1 MYLTAEEVAKP
12 MSIRN
17 TFPVF
22 APPKSFPEEKLITNK
37 MPVELSC
44 DISTLFDTSQ
54 IQEILSAAK
63 DAQKIVDEGFDPLN
77 KTSINHDMVYH
88 KEAGLVTNGYE
99 TWYHWDP
106 TSTVDPEKGYH
117 SISFMIYRFNQIGIG
132 YAYDHAIYDSFGIHS
147 RLSEILKIDQSELDL
162 PHDNLLDITH
172 LKPHTAVPWG
182 RRSKKS
188 NTTLDQVHCQI
199 LLNGDATVWAR
210 TTPRSTDQAESY
222 SEKLSSTKLTAY
234 NPYILGTRTTTTEDT
249 YILNIRFNTM
259 TFTRL
264 LELTNSK

>member
-1 MYLTAEEVAKP
+1 MYITSEEIVKP
-12 MSIRN
+12 LSIKN
-17 TFPVF
+17 TVKAY
-22 APPKSFPEEKLITNK
+22 APPRLFSEEKLITNK
-37 MPVELSC
+37 MPIELSC

-63 DAQKIVDEGFDPLN
+63 NAQRIVDAGFDPLN
-77 KTSINHDMVYH
+77 KTSMNYDMVYH
-88 KEAGLVTNGYE
+88 KEAGLVTDGYE
-99 TWYHWDP
+99 TWYHCDP
-106 TSTVDPEKGYH
+106 TSTVDPKKGFH
-117 SISFMIYRFNQIGIG
+117 SISFMLYRLNQKIG
-132 YAYDHAIYDSFGIHS
+132 YVYDHAIYDSFGIHS
-147 RLSEILKIDQSELDL
+147 RLSEILKIDQSEIYL
-162 PHDNLLDITH
+162 PHANLLDITH
-172 LKPHTAVPWG
+172 LKPHISMPWERTAL
-182 RRSKKS
+182 K
-188 NTTLDQVHCQI
+188 TTLDQVHCQI

-210 TTPRSTDQAESY
+210 TTPRSTDQEESY